1 MTMRSTIRNVAAR
14 TATVGARRRDAYE
27 EMQRRARLANDVPK
41 LGTGHPSAAAI
52 SLSTR

>member
-27 EMQRRARLANDVPK
+27 EMQRRARLANDVRN
-41 LGTGHPSAAAI
+41 SAPA
-52 SLSTR
+52 TRPQLRSV